1 VRLVKDT
8 PPSSW
13 KTCKRSG
20 LSPPIA
26 GEQRLVAATLDLG
39 HGRIEPWRL
48 QTRTVLVGYR
58 DGPGLAHVSQG
69 ERQILITKTREGRDE
84 VVAGVTSLAPE
95 HADAG
100 RLLALVRRHWPSA
113 NQTHWV
119 REVTCDEDRS
129 PVQCGSMPQVM
140 AAVRH
145 TVIGLMRWADQTHM
159 AVAVSPLCGPAR
171 VSLEAYRYDTG
182 KLHGLSLVAAADQ

>member
-1 VRLVKDT
+1 MQTVCALA
-8 PPSSW
+8 
-13 KTCKRSG
+13 
-20 LSPPIA
+20 PIA
-26 GEQRLVAATLDLG
+26 GEQRLVAAILDLG
-39 HGRIEPWRL
+39 YGRIEPWRL
-48 QTRTVLVGYR
+48 QTPTVLIGYR

-129 PVQCGSMPQVM
+129 PVRCGSMPQVM

-145 TVIGLMRWADQTHM
+145 TVIGLMRWAGQTHM
-159 AVAVSPLCGPAR
+159 AAAVSPLCGPAR

-182 KLHGLSLVAAADQ
+182 KLHDLSLVAAADQ

>member
-1 VRLVKDT
+1 M
-8 PPSSW
+8 
-13 KTCKRSG
+13 
-20 LSPPIA
+20 
-26 GEQRLVAATLDLG
+26 
-39 HGRIEPWRL
+39 
-48 QTRTVLVGYR
+48 LVGYR

-100 RLLALVRRHWPSA
+100 RLLALVPGRWPIA
-113 NQTHWV
+113 HQAHWV

-129 PVQCGSMPQVM
+129 PVRCGSMPQVM

-145 TVIGLMRWADQTHM
+145 TIIGLLRWAGHTSCL
-159 AVAVSPLCGPAR
+159 AIGSLPAR
-171 VSLEAYRYDTG
+171 RPATCPPVNTAMTSSSHPMAPALRARRATR
-182 KLHGLSLVAAADQ
+182 ANPR